1 LGAILAVVGERI
13 LGNLC
18 SEKVSFTDLGLVAT
32 TLQKLID
39 CHIALKSLM
48 GCGTVAGTISQEVI
62 DSIQTQL
69 DLL

>member
-1 LGAILAVVGERI
+1 VGERI

-18 SEKVSFTDLGLVAT
+18 TEKVSFTDLGLVAT

-39 CHIALKSLM
+39 CHIALKPLV
-48 GCGTVAGTISQEVI
+48 GRDPTAGTVSQEVI